1 MRLIDADLLKEEIK
15 ELYIMVTGNP
25 NQITVGNEY
34 KKSFSRMIDEQPT
47 VELNNE
53 MLEFLQGEWVECEVV
68 QKALVMDF
76 KQCFAVF
83 DFCRSAEWW
92 SIVGKTEEE
101 RSREGQKITDC
112 FRIKQKKEGK

>member
-25 NQITVGNEY
+25 NQIAVGNEY
-34 KKSFSRMIDEQPT
+34 KKSFRRIINEQPT
-47 VELNNE
+47 IELDNE
-53 MLEFLQGEWVECEVV
+53 MLKFLQGEWVGCEIV
-68 QKALVMDF
+68 QKALNMSF
-76 KQCFAVF
+76 EQCFSVF

-101 RSREGQKITDC
+101 RSREGQKITTY
-112 FRIKQKKEGK
+112 FRICKDGD